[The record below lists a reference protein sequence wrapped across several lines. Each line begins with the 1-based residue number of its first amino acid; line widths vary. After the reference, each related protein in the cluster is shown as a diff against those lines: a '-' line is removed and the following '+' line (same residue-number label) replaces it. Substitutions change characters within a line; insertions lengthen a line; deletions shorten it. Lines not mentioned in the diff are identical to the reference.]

1 MSCIDFE
8 ITSYQIYDT
17 VIYIYIY
24 IYIYKYIYKEGERGK
39 EEEEVVL

>member
-17 VIYIYIY
+17 V